1 MRLARPSPTL
11 PNTAIKR
18 AHSSPGNPATE
29 SRQGHPIAAPRDQT
43 APWKENAPRL
53 APSAGS
59 AGVRLVRA
67 PELDPWRIAVWAP
80 RAREAPHPP
89 EPVPRY
95 LAAVQLSQLLHDPL
109 LQHQPLPKLLAIVF
123 HCHFSLLMAPLLLLL
138 LLLHRPGGSSRGH
151 GRRVLPG
158 GARASAR
165 ARAAARAAP
174 GALEEHPRA
183 AAAGPTGRLAAARR
197 HRHVPARGSPS
208 AARRRGGGARAAPLA
223 PRPAQRHARDSPAP
237 APRAARARPP
247 GSCGDPRSRGDRE
260 EAGRGPPP

>member
-11 PNTAIKR
+11 PNTAITG

-109 LQHQPLPKLLAIVF
+109 LQHQPLPELLAIVF
-123 HCHFSLLMAPLLLLL
+123 HCHFSLLMAPLLLL

-237 APRAARARPP
+237 APRAARAPPP